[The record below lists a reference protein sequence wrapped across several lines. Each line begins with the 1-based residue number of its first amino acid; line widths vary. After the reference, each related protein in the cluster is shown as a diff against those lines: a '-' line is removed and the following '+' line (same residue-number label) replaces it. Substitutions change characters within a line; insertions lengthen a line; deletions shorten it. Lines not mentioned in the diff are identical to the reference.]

1 MEVEEIMKPQ
11 LHLLKKTIINQIQSI
26 KILTVNQAPIKS
38 HTLISHHMKNPQRM
52 NKIIMKMTNIAAQNH
67 LNQRRNVQE
76 NWMLE
81 L

>member
-1 MEVEEIMKPQ
+1 MEVEEIMKPRH
-11 LHLLKKTIINQIQSI
+11 HLLKRTFINQIPNI

-38 HTLISHHMKNPQRM
+38 HTLISHHIKNPQLM